1 MTDAEKLIKI
11 AENEKKVYDAGK
23 QAEYDRFWD
32 NHPTGKGVAIV
43 GDSLFSGPSWNDIT
57 FKPKRDIILQDSAYM
72 MFRNCAITDLPKSL
86 NECGVKLDLSRVS
99 IFYHTWYQT
108 KTTHIGEIPLTL
120 VGIDAYSSS
129 MCFGSTNLHT
139 IDKII
144 VIESTLIHAS
154 AFSGC
159 TSLANIAFEG
169 VIGTSLALG
178 DCPLTKASVLNIFE
192 HYSTTK
198 TRLTLTLNLNAVNK
212 AFETSDGA
220 LDGSSSD
227 EFTALKATRPNLA
240 IAYR

>member
-1 MTDAEKLIKI
+1 MSIADKIIRAKTDYDE
-11 AENEKKVYDAGK
+11 VYDAGK

-43 GDSLFSGPSWNDIT
+43 GENIFSGPSWNDET
-57 FKPKRDIILQDSAYM
+57 FKPKRDIIIKDSAYM
-72 MFRNCAITDLPKSL
+72 LFKGCAITDIPKSL
-86 NECGVKLDLSRVS
+86 NECGVKLDLSRAYS
-99 IFYHTWYQT
+99 YYYAWYQT

-120 VGIDAYSSS
+120 VKVNAYTTSL
-129 MCFGSTNLHT
+129 CADSTKLHT

-144 VIESTLIHAS
+144 VIESTFIHAT
-154 AFSGC
+154 AFGGC

-178 DCPLTKASVLNIFE
+178 DCPLTRASVLNIFE

-198 TRLTLTLNLNAVNK
+198 TGLTLTLNLNAVNK

-240 IAYR
+240 IAYK